1 MYHNQLK
8 IQPENNFYEL
18 KNSTLRLYDG
28 VKKRLSG

>member
-1 MYHNQLK
+1 MYQNQLK

-18 KNSTLRLYDG
+18 KNSILRLYDG